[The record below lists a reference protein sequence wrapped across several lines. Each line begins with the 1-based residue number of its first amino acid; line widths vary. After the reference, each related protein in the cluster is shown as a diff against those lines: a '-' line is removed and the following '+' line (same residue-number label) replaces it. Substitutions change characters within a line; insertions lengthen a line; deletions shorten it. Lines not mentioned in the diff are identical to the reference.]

1 MDDLDHASETEE
13 QHRTLALRARRP
25 VSAALAKK
33 RGLLADAR
41 AFAQQHGA
49 DAAAHLLVEL
59 TCENCGDPLQLES
72 ESVFCCP
79 ECTADWT
86 KRDSA
91 SRRAGL

>member
-1 MDDLDHASETEE
+1 MDDLDRASETEE
-13 QHRTLALRARRP
+13 QHRAQALRARRP

-33 RGLLADAR
+33 RNLLAE
-41 AFAQQHGA
+41 AQAITKKHGA
-49 DAAAHLLVEL
+49 DAAAHLLGDL
-59 TCENCGDPLQLES
+59 TCENCGDPLQLDS
-72 ESVFCCP
+72 ASVFCCS